1 MNGKVAVAQ
10 RGAIVSGIHAGR
22 TNSEIAGFNSI
33 PISTVKKISKLYNDF
48 LASEGMEEDFDI
60 QRKAHRRRSDN
71 MREDMV
77 EVIED
82 MVDVDPG
89 VSMRAIARELGCS
102 EKLVRKI
109 CTQDLR
115 YKSYRLCKGQFMNQA
130 TKERRLVKAKA
141 LLNRFKHP
149 PSPKILIFYSDEKNF
164 NQDQKVNSQ
173 NNRWLCEDPEEVP
186 IVMKT
191 KFPAQVMVLGVV
203 SNEGDVMPP
212 HVFAQGLKINTEVYI
227 DVLSNVVKPWMDGVA
242 RGRPYVWQQD
252 GAPAHNANRTQDWC
266 RANLPHFWEKEV
278 WPPSSPDVNPLDFYV
293 WGALC
298 FIIGDIWKQLFKAS
312 ISKISA

>member
-10 RGAIVSGIHAGR
+10 RGAIVSGIRAGR

-48 LASEGMEEDFDI
+48 LASGGMEEDFDI

-149 PSPKILIFYSDEKNF
+149 PSPNILIFYSDEKNF
-164 NQDQKVNSQ
+164 NQDQKVNSLLAALMSIPWTFMYGA
-173 NNRWLCEDPEEVP
+173 WLRETPTGPP
-186 IVMKT
+186 IT
-191 KFPAQVMVLGVV
+191 P
-203 SNEGDVMPP
+203 
-212 HVFAQGLKINTEVYI
+212 
-227 DVLSNVVKPWMDGVA
+227 
-242 RGRPYVWQQD
+242 
-252 GAPAHNANRTQDWC
+252 RT
-266 RANLPHFWEKEV
+266 
-278 WPPSSPDVNPLDFYV
+278 PSSVPSWRYSATSPGRTSSTPAAAS
-293 WGALC
+293 GAA
-298 FIIGDIWKQLFKAS
+298 WKR
-312 ISKISA
+312 

>member
-10 RGAIVSGIHAGR
+10 RGAIVSGIRAGI

-48 LASEGMEEDFDI
+48 LASGGMEEDFDI

-102 EKLVRKI
+102 EKLVRTI
-109 CTQDLR
+109 LTQELR

-149 PSPKILIFYSDEKNF
+149 PSPNIL
-164 NQDQKVNSQ
+164 
-173 NNRWLCEDPEEVP
+173 
-186 IVMKT
+186 
-191 KFPAQVMVLGVV
+191 
-203 SNEGDVMPP
+203 
-212 HVFAQGLKINTEVYI
+212 
-227 DVLSNVVKPWMDGVA
+227 
-242 RGRPYVWQQD
+242 
-252 GAPAHNANRTQDWC
+252 
-266 RANLPHFWEKEV
+266 NLPHFWEKEV

-293 WGALC
+293 WGVAERDTNRSPHNTKDSLISSIMEVFSNIPREDVIHAC
-298 FIIGDIWKQLFKAS
+298 SRVRSRLEEIIEANGDFIR
-312 ISKISA
+312 

>member
-10 RGAIVSGIHAGR
+10 RGAIVSGIHAGM
-22 TNSEIAGFNSI
+22 TNSEIAGFNST

-48 LASEGMEEDFDI
+48 LASGGMEEDFNI
-60 QRKAHRRRSDN
+60 KRKAHRRHSDN

-77 EVIED
+77 EVIKD

-149 PSPKILIFYSDEKNF
+149 PSPNIL
-164 NQDQKVNSQ
+164 
-173 NNRWLCEDPEEVP
+173 
-186 IVMKT
+186 
-191 KFPAQVMVLGVV
+191 
-203 SNEGDVMPP
+203 
-212 HVFAQGLKINTEVYI
+212 
-227 DVLSNVVKPWMDGVA
+227 
-242 RGRPYVWQQD
+242 
-252 GAPAHNANRTQDWC
+252 
-266 RANLPHFWEKEV
+266 NLPHFWEKEV

-293 WGALC
+293 WGVAERDTNRSPHNTKDSLISSIMVVFNNIPREDVLHAC
-298 FIIGDIWKQLFKAS
+298 SRVRSSLEEIIEANGDFIR
-312 ISKISA
+312 

>member
-10 RGAIVSGIHAGR
+10 RGAIVSGIRAGR

-48 LASEGMEEDFDI
+48 LASGGMEEDFDI

-149 PSPKILIFYSDEKNF
+149 PSPNILI
-164 NQDQKVNSQ
+164 
-173 NNRWLCEDPEEVP
+173 L
-186 IVMKT
+186 
-191 KFPAQVMVLGVV
+191 
-203 SNEGDVMPP
+203 
-212 HVFAQGLKINTEVYI
+212 
-227 DVLSNVVKPWMDGVA
+227 
-242 RGRPYVWQQD
+242 
-252 GAPAHNANRTQDWC
+252 
-266 RANLPHFWEKEV
+266 LPHFWEKEV

-293 WGALC
+293 WGVAERDTNRSPHNTKDSLISSIMEVFSNIPREDVIHAC
-298 FIIGDIWKQLFKAS
+298 SRVRSRLEEIIEANGDFIR
-312 ISKISA
+312 

>member
-1 MNGKVAVAQ
+1 MMNGKVAVAQ
-10 RGAIVSGIHAGR
+10 RGAIVSGIRAGR

-48 LASEGMEEDFDI
+48 LASGGMEEDFDI

-149 PSPKILIFYSDEKNF
+149 PSPNILIFYSDEKNF
-164 NQDQKVNSQ
+164 NQDQKVNRS
-173 NNRWLCEDPEEVP
+173 
-186 IVMKT
+186 M
-191 KFPAQVMVLGVV
+191 
-203 SNEGDVMPP
+203 
-212 HVFAQGLKINTEVYI
+212 
-227 DVLSNVVKPWMDGVA
+227 
-242 RGRPYVWQQD
+242 
-252 GAPAHNANRTQDWC
+252 
-266 RANLPHFWEKEV
+266 
-278 WPPSSPDVNPLDFYV
+278 
-293 WGALC
+293 
-298 FIIGDIWKQLFKAS
+298 AS
-312 ISKISA
+312 

>member
-10 RGAIVSGIHAGR
+10 RGAIVSGIRAGR

-48 LASEGMEEDFDI
+48 LASGGMEEDFDI

-149 PSPKILIFYSDEKNF
+149 PSPICLTSGRRKYGLLAALMSIPWTFMYGA
-164 NQDQKVNSQ
+164 
-173 NNRWLCEDPEEVP
+173 WLRETPTGPP
-186 IVMKT
+186 IT
-191 KFPAQVMVLGVV
+191 P
-203 SNEGDVMPP
+203 
-212 HVFAQGLKINTEVYI
+212 
-227 DVLSNVVKPWMDGVA
+227 
-242 RGRPYVWQQD
+242 
-252 GAPAHNANRTQDWC
+252 RT
-266 RANLPHFWEKEV
+266 
-278 WPPSSPDVNPLDFYV
+278 PSSVPSWRYSATSPGRTSSTPAAAS
-293 WGALC
+293 GAA
-298 FIIGDIWKQLFKAS
+298 WKR
-312 ISKISA
+312 

>member
-10 RGAIVSGIHAGR
+10 RGAIVSGIRAGI

-48 LASEGMEEDFDI
+48 LASGGMEEDFDI

-149 PSPKILIFYSDEKNF
+149 PSPNILTS
-164 NQDQKVNSQ
+164 
-173 NNRWLCEDPEEVP
+173 
-186 IVMKT
+186 
-191 KFPAQVMVLGVV
+191 
-203 SNEGDVMPP
+203 
-212 HVFAQGLKINTEVYI
+212 
-227 DVLSNVVKPWMDGVA
+227 
-242 RGRPYVWQQD
+242 
-252 GAPAHNANRTQDWC
+252 
-266 RANLPHFWEKEV
+266 
-278 WPPSSPDVNPLDFYV
+278 
-293 WGALC
+293 
-298 FIIGDIWKQLFKAS
+298 
-312 ISKISA
+312 